1 MEGTVLILEDGTGV
15 PESNA
20 YVDIPYVENYLLGGQ
35 RQTFAALTEDEQEA
49 AVITATRYV
58 DSMYP
63 WKGTRKTLDQGM
75 SWPRIGVEIDGFP
88 LERVP
93 AAVRKAAAEAVG
105 LVLEN
110 PDGLFSTD
118 NERIVTSEKVDTLQV
133 TYAAAKGAGKTAVT
147 RFQVLDNILRLL
159 YRPDAAG
166 AGGASVGSSRV
177 VRV

>member
-1 MEGTVLILEDGTGV
+1 VLIVEDGTGLS
-15 PESNA
+15 ESNA
-20 YVDIPYVENYLLGGQ
+20 YVDIPYVENYLLGGRLQ
-35 RQTFAALTEDEQEA
+35 AFAALTESEQEA
-49 AVITATRYV
+49 AIITAARYI

-63 WKGTRKTLDQGM
+63 WKGTRKSLDQGL
-75 SWPRIGVEIDGFP
+75 SWPRIGVELEGFP

-118 NERIVTSEKVDTLQV
+118 NDRIEISEKVDIISK
-133 TYAAAKGAGKTAVT
+133 TYALAKEAGKTAIT

-159 YRPDAAG
+159 YRPGAAAG
-166 AGGASVGSSRV
+166 NGASVGSSRV